1 MVIAHK
7 KYIVELSKTM
17 KSLATVFTLLF
28 IVSGFA
34 ATIATTDARANVKP
48 DFRNERPGTKDIIK
62 ARFDVRPGGTLY
74 IDIDRGSIIIEASG
88 DDEVYVELERDIRGV
103 SSEEEKKILEQHEYD
118 ISKDGNNVVV
128 ESRFDDDGN
137 GSWSWKKLHR
147 KKKFKLTV
155 TIRVP
160 ERFNIDFEN
169 GAGNVEI
176 EDLEGMVVGRTG
188 AGNIVIG
195 DINGPVDISSGAGNI
210 NIESVVGYVD
220 VRTGAGNITI
230 DEVAGEIN
238 AQTGAGNVVATVTR
252 QPREDSDLG
261 TGAGNVT
268 VYLADDIAVDVEAHS
283 SLGSASC
290 DFDLRVKGKWMS
302 KSFGGELNGGGPS
315 LTLHS
320 GVGNVSLKRY

>member
-1 MVIAHK
+1 
-7 KYIVELSKTM
+7 M
-17 KSLATVFTLLF
+17 KFLATVFLLLF
-28 IVSGFA
+28 VA
-34 ATIATTDARANVKP
+34 ATVSPMISQANVKP
-48 DFRNERPGTKDIIK
+48 DPRSDKPGTKDIIK

-74 IDIDRGSIIIEASG
+74 IDIDRGTIQIETSG
-88 DDEVYVELERDIRGV
+88 DDEVYVELKRDVRGV
-103 SSEEEKKILEQHEYD
+103 SSEEEKEILEHHEYD

-128 ESRFDDDGN
+128 ESRFDAENN
-137 GSWSWKKLHR
+137 GSWSWRRLR
-147 KKKFKLTV
+147 KKRVFKLTV

-160 ERFNIDFEN
+160 ERYNIDFEN
-169 GAGNVEI
+169 GAGNVSI
-176 EDLEGMVVGRTG
+176 EDLDGMVVGRTG
-188 AGNIVIG
+188 AGNIVVG

-210 NIESVVGYVD
+210 DIESVVGYVD

-230 DEVAGEIN
+230 DDVAGEIN
-238 AQTGAGNVVATVTR
+238 AQTGAGNVVATVTS

-268 VYLADDIAVDVEAHS
+268 VYLAEDIAVNVEAHS

-302 KSFGGELNGGGPS
+302 KSFGGELNGGGPA